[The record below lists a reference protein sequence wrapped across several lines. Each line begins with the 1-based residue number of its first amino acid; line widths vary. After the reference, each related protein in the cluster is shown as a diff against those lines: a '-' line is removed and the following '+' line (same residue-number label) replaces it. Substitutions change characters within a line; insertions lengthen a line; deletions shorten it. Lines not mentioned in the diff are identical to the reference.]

1 MRKTQLLKF
10 LAGYLIGA
18 AGLICVPAYPQN
30 TVEIV
35 GERTVCTGDCT
46 GVVWNGVFMQV
57 SMPGSGVSNTT
68 YAAGN
73 NDGTTGTEPKFNRT
87 APGCQREG
95 YFWLETKSYAEA
107 GNPPGVV
114 IMNTF
119 QDPLYEGPGWV
130 KIQNDRIYH
139 EWQQGWTY
147 IRVYRTQIHYMYNVN
162 TKQVAQMK
170 FKNSFAYGCEGYAK
184 SIV

>member
-18 AGLICVPAYPQN
+18 AGLICVPAYSQN

-87 APGCQREG
+87 APGCQRE
-95 YFWLETKSYAEA
+95 FTTN
-107 GNPPGVV
+107 GNRGGLTFGCTERKFIIC
-114 IMNTF
+114 IM
-119 QDPLYEGPGWV
+119 
-130 KIQNDRIYH
+130 
-139 EWQQGWTY
+139 
-147 IRVYRTQIHYMYNVN
+147 
-162 TKQVAQMK
+162 
-170 FKNSFAYGCEGYAK
+170 
-184 SIV
+184 